1 MARRWTKEEEIL
13 AFALYCKTPFGKMHS
28 RNAEIIRLADALD
41 RTPASLAMKLCN
53 FARFDEQLRA
63 RGIAGLSNGSHLDE
77 EVWNEFSKNLELLEE
92 RSNMALLKLHIPSE
106 RVKEGFELPPGNTVR
121 EEINARKNQSFFR
134 QTILMDY
141 GGACCITG
149 LCIPALLIASHIKP
163 WKDSDPQTER
173 TNPQNGLCLNALHDR
188 AFDRGLIT
196 ITTDYRVV
204 VSKQIKDFY
213 RVDVVQE
220 NFKKYDGAKIELPE
234 KFLPARQFIEFHNE
248 HIFERTEA
256 TSATSQ

>member
-1 MARRWTKEEEIL
+1 MARKWTKDEEIL
-13 AFALYCKTPFGKMHS
+13 AFALYCTTPFGKMHS
-28 RNAEIIRLADALD
+28 RNNEIIRLAIAME

-53 FARFDEQLRA
+53 FARFDKQLRA

-92 RSNMALLKLHIPSE
+92 KSKQAFLKLHIAME
-106 RVKEGFELPPGNTVR
+106 AEKEEIVLLPGNTVKV
-121 EEINARKNQSFFR
+121 EVSARKNQNFFR
-134 QTILMDY
+134 QTVLMNY

-149 LCIPALLIASHIKP
+149 LCIPTLLTASHIKP
-163 WKDSDPQTER
+163 WKDSDPQIER

-196 ITTDYRVV
+196 ITTDYKVV

-213 RVDVVQE
+213 TVKAVQE
-220 NFKKYDGAKIELPE
+220 SFKKYDGRKIDLPE
-234 KFLPARQFIEFHNE
+234 KFLPARQFIEYHNE
-248 HIFERTEA
+248 HIFE
-256 TSATSQ
+256 Q